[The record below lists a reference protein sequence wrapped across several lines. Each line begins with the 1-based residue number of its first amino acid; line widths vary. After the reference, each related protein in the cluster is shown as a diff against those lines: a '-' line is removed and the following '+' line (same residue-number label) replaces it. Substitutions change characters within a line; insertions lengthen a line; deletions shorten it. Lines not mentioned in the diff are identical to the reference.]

1 MQEGWRQ
8 PDRAELIATSARS
21 MSSDRAEP
29 FFGIDPMTALFSG
42 YGLGLR
48 KPHYAEFLEARVAVD
63 FVEVISENFMVDG
76 GKPRQ
81 VLRDVRALYPVALH
95 GVSMS
100 IGSADGLDGA
110 YLARLRALVDEI
122 EPLFV
127 SDHLSWSRIE
137 GFNSHDLLP
146 LPYTNEA
153 LDIVCANIARAQDAL
168 GRAMLIENPSSYID
182 FAPADMTEWQFL
194 DTMSMRTGCG
204 LLLDVNNVYVSACN
218 HGFDAIAYLDG
229 VPHERVRQVHLSGH
243 SRGKELLIDTHDQP
257 VPASVWD
264 LYAHVMPR
272 LGPVATMI
280 ERDDD
285 IPPLHDLLAELAM
298 ARRIGGQPMRAAA

>member
-1 MQEGWRQ
+1 MI
-8 PDRAELIATSARS
+8 PSFA
-21 MSSDRAEP
+21 
-29 FFGIDPMTALFSG
+29 G

-48 KPHYAEFLEARVAVD
+48 KPHYADFLETDVPVD

-81 VLRDVRALYPVALH
+81 ILRDVRARYPVALH

-100 IGSADGLDGA
+100 LGSADRLDGA

-127 SDHLSWSRIE
+127 SDHLSWTRIE

-146 LPYTNEA
+146 LPYTQEA
-153 LDIVCANIARAQDAL
+153 LNTLCANIGHAQDAL
-168 GRAMLIENPSSYID
+168 GREMLVENPSTYID
-182 FAPADMTEWQFL
+182 FSGADMSEWQFL
-194 DTMSMRTGCG
+194 DALCARTGCG
-204 LLLDVNNVYVSACN
+204 LLLDVNNVFVSAAN
-218 HGFDAIAYLDG
+218 HGFDPLEYLDG
-229 VPHERVRQVHLSGH
+229 IPHDRVHQIHLAGH
-243 SRGKELLIDTHDQP
+243 SQGAELLIDTHDQP

-264 LYAHVMPR
+264 LYAHVFPR

-280 ERDDD
+280 ERDDA
-285 IPPLHDLLAELAM
+285 IPPLAELLDELAV
-298 ARRIGGQPMRAAA
+298 ARRISAQTMRAAA

>member
-1 MQEGWRQ
+1 MIPSFAG
-8 PDRAELIATSARS
+8 
-21 MSSDRAEP
+21 
-29 FFGIDPMTALFSG
+29 F
-42 YGLGLR
+42 GLGLR
-48 KPHYAEFLEARVAVD
+48 KAHYADFLSTRVAVD

-81 VLRDVRALYPVALH
+81 ILRDVRERYPVALH

-146 LPYTNEA
+146 LPYTSEA
-153 LDIVCANIARAQDAL
+153 LDLVAANIDRAQDAL
-168 GRAMLIENPSSYID
+168 GRAMLVENPSTYID
-182 FAPADMTEWQFL
+182 FPGADMTEWQFL
-194 DTMSMRTGCG
+194 DALCARTGCG
-204 LLLDVNNVYVSACN
+204 LLLDVNNVFVSATN
-218 HGFDAIAYLDG
+218 HGFDPIEYLDG
-229 VPHERVRQVHLSGH
+229 IPVDRVRQIHLAGH
-243 SRGKELLIDTHDQP
+243 SQGSELLIDTHDQP
-257 VPASVWD
+257 VPPSVWD
-264 LYAHVMPR
+264 LYAQVLPR

-280 ERDDD
+280 ERDDA
-285 IPPLHDLLAELAM
+285 IPPLVDLLAELVI
-298 ARRIGGQPMRAAA
+298 ARRIGAGTAQAAA

>member
-1 MQEGWRQ
+1 MI
-8 PDRAELIATSARS
+8 PSL
-21 MSSDRAEP
+21 
-29 FFGIDPMTALFSG
+29 SG

-48 KPHYAEFLEARVAVD
+48 KPHYADFLEHRVGVD

-81 VLRDVRALYPVALH
+81 ILRDVRARYPVALH

-100 IGSADGLDGA
+100 LGSADGLDGA
-110 YLARLRALVDEI
+110 YLSRLRALVDEI

-137 GFNSHDLLP
+137 GFNAHDLLP

-153 LDIVCANIARAQDAL
+153 LDLVAANIARAQDAL
-168 GRAMLIENPSSYID
+168 DREMLVENPSTYID

-194 DTMSMRTGCG
+194 DALCARTGCG
-204 LLLDVNNVYVSACN
+204 LLLDVNNVFVSATN
-218 HGFDAIAYLDG
+218 HGFDPIAYLDG
-229 VPHERVRQVHLSGH
+229 IPADRVRQVHLAGH
-243 SRGKELLIDTHDQP
+243 SQGAELLIDTHDQP

-264 LYAHVMPR
+264 LYAHVLPR

-280 ERDDD
+280 ERDDA
-285 IPPLHDLLAELAM
+285 IPPLADLLAELTM
-298 ARRIGGQPMRAAA
+298 ARQIGAAATRAAA